1 MHVYLA
7 QSLKEMH
14 MNPDVFGLSNAKPYA
29 GMQSCIMNDDVAR
42 LPPHIL
48 LRWWAHHLRIQVNG
62 LTASHV

>member
-48 LRWWAHHLRIQVNG
+48 LRW
-62 LTASHV
+62 